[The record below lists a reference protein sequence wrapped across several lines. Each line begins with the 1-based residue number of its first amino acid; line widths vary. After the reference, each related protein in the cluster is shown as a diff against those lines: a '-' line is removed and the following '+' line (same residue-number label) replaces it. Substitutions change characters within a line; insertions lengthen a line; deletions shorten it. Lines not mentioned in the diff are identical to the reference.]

1 MYEIGFGKAGDK
13 KRFGLFIVCLG
24 RDAPRN
30 EEMPIINNYTT
41 TIFPGD
47 RLQVIGSDD
56 QLATFGKALE
66 HDVYEE
72 DYELEKREMKLRRM
86 VVTGTSP
93 FLGKTLQ
100 ESGIRHRYNCM
111 VVGLEEGKENLSI
124 VTASYLFEKGDILW
138 VVGEEENLKQLIG

>member
-1 MYEIGFGKAGDK
+1 M
-13 KRFGLFIVCLG
+13 
-24 RDAPRN
+24 
-30 EEMPIINNYTT
+30 
-41 TIFPGD
+41 
-47 RLQVIGSDD
+47 IGSDD